1 MGRKGA
7 ISGAK
12 GAVTGRKAFGLVKG
26 RRLGREGCHFFV
38 GRTPKRTKRALFWKE
53 RVHRHWPKR
62 RHFCSEGR
70 HICSKECRHSQVK
83 KSGRKGSIADRK
95 SAVTDGKGAV
105 VEKGAVTGLKVAAW
119 RQGCFY
125 GNYFWLHF

>member
-26 RRLGREGCHFFV
+26 RRFGREWCHFFV

-53 RVHRHWPKR
+53 KVHRHWPKGAISALR
-62 RHFCSEGR
+62 GTIS
-70 HICSKECRHSQVK
+70 VP
-83 KSGRKGSIADRK
+83 KSV
-95 SAVTDGKGAV
+95 VTA
-105 VEKGAVTGLKVAAW
+105 
-119 RQGCFY
+119 R
-125 GNYFWLHF
+125 